1 MDGNGNNETPEAAAS
16 RPRRIG
22 ILTAGGDAPGM
33 NAAIR
38 AVVRSAA
45 IAGIEVI
52 GFRRG
57 YEGLIR
63 DLAEP
68 LSGRSVA
75 NMIQR
80 GGTFLE
86 TSRSPE
92 FRTPA
97 ARGLAARNLK
107 RHQIEALIVV
117 GGEGSMI
124 GATAFG
130 NETGVPVFVIPASI
144 DNDIPGTDYSIG
156 FDTAVNTALDAID
169 RIRDTAFAYERVF
182 CVEVMGRDS
191 GFIAIA
197 VALGGGAEAVIV
209 PEIPFSLDDVCDRV
223 EDSHRRGKRSTI
235 VVVSEGPRTGG
246 VIPVADALT
255 ARLGM
260 QARVVVLGHV
270 QRGGVSDRPRP
281 APGEPD
287 GRRCRERDPRR
298 QRTVAHRRRGGQ
310 NRPRPI
316 GRGRQQAPPP
326 GPIANRASP
335 PTVDLTVALQSVV
348 PLTAMVR
355 ASLSFQSRRASF
367 FLIPLSAREGV
378 RGWVVIDHRRAPG
391 NNPPSHPV
399 RISR

>member
-1 MDGNGNNETPEAAAS
+1 MDGNGNNQTPDLTGS
-16 RPRRIG
+16 RPRRIA

-45 IAGIEVI
+45 VAGIEVI

-97 ARGLAARNLK
+97 ARGLAARNLR

-117 GGEGSMI
+117 GGEGSMT
-124 GATAFG
+124 GATVFG
-130 NETGVPVFVIPASI
+130 TETGVPVFVIPASI

-156 FDTAVNTALDAID
+156 FDTAVNTALEAID

-209 PEIPFSLDDVCDRV
+209 PELPFSLDDICDRV

-246 VIPVADALT
+246 VIPVAEALT
-255 ARLGM
+255 ARLKM

-270 QRGGVSDRPRP
+270 QRGGAPTARDRLLASRMGAGAVSAILDGAGPSLI
-281 APGEPD
+281 GE
-287 GRRCRERDPRR
+287 ERGAIVRVPLND
-298 QRTVAHRRRGGQ
+298 
-310 NRPRPI
+310 
-316 GRGRQQAPPP
+316 
-326 GPIANRASP
+326 IANKRR
-335 PTVDLTVALQSVV
+335 
-348 PLTAMVR
+348 PLDP
-355 ASLSFQSRRASF
+355 SLIELVHQ
-367 FLIPLSAREGV
+367 LST
-378 RGWVVIDHRRAPG
+378 
-391 NNPPSHPV
+391 
-399 RISR
+399 

>member
-1 MDGNGNNETPEAAAS
+1 LASLPHMDGDGNNQTADLVSE

-45 IAGIEVI
+45 NASIEVI

-75 NMIQR
+75 NTIQR

-86 TSRSPE
+86 TSRSAD
-92 FRTPA
+92 FFTPA
-97 ARGLAARNLK
+97 ARGLAARNLR
-107 RHQIEALIVV
+107 RHQIEALVV
-117 GGEGSMI
+117 IGGEGSMI
-124 GATAFG
+124 GATVFG
-130 NETGVPVFVIPASI
+130 AETGIPVFVIPASI
-144 DNDIPGTDYSIG
+144 DNDLPGTDYSIG
-156 FDTAVNTALDAID
+156 FDTAVNTALEAID

-191 GFIAIA
+191 GFIALA
-197 VALGGGAEAVIV
+197 VGLGGGAEAVIV
-209 PEIPFSLDDVCDRV
+209 PEIPFNLEQICDRI

-246 VIPVADALT
+246 VIPVAEALT
-255 ARLGM
+255 ARLGV

-270 QRGGVSDRPRP
+270 QRGGAPTARDRLLASRMGAGAVQAILDGAGPSLI
-281 APGEPD
+281 GE
-287 GRRCRERDPRR
+287 ERGAIVRVPLGEVASQRR
-298 QRTVAHRRRGGQ
+298 QLDQ
-310 NRPRPI
+310 SLI
-316 GRGRQQAPPP
+316 
-326 GPIANRASP
+326 
-335 PTVDLTVALQSVV
+335 DLVHQ
-348 PLTAMVR
+348 
-355 ASLSFQSRRASF
+355 LST
-367 FLIPLSAREGV
+367 
-378 RGWVVIDHRRAPG
+378 
-391 NNPPSHPV
+391 
-399 RISR
+399 

>member
-1 MDGNGNNETPEAAAS
+1 MDGDGNSPTADLVSE

-45 IAGIEVI
+45 NASIEVI

-75 NMIQR
+75 NTIQR

-86 TSRSPE
+86 TSRSAD
-92 FRTPA
+92 FFTPA
-97 ARGLAARNLK
+97 ARGLAARNLR
-107 RHQIEALIVV
+107 RHQIEALVV
-117 GGEGSMI
+117 IGGEGSMI
-124 GATAFG
+124 GATVFG
-130 NETGVPVFVIPASI
+130 AETGIPVFVIPASI
-144 DNDIPGTDYSIG
+144 DNDLPGTDYSIG
-156 FDTAVNTALDAID
+156 FDTAVNTALEAID

-191 GFIAIA
+191 GFIALA
-197 VALGGGAEAVIV
+197 VGLGGGAEAVIV
-209 PEIPFSLDDVCDRV
+209 PEIPFSLDQICDRI

-246 VIPVADALT
+246 VIPVAEALT
-255 ARLGM
+255 ARLGV

-270 QRGGVSDRPRP
+270 QRGGAPTARDRLLASRMGAGAVQAILDGAGPSLI
-281 APGEPD
+281 GE
-287 GRRCRERDPRR
+287 ERGAIVRVPLGEVATQRR
-298 QRTVAHRRRGGQ
+298 QLDQ
-310 NRPRPI
+310 SLI
-316 GRGRQQAPPP
+316 
-326 GPIANRASP
+326 
-335 PTVDLTVALQSVV
+335 DLVHQ
-348 PLTAMVR
+348 
-355 ASLSFQSRRASF
+355 LST
-367 FLIPLSAREGV
+367 
-378 RGWVVIDHRRAPG
+378 
-391 NNPPSHPV
+391 
-399 RISR
+399 

>member
-1 MDGNGNNETPEAAAS
+1 MDGAS
-16 RPRRIG
+16 ESSNSTGTTARRIG
-22 ILTAGGDAPGM
+22 VLTAGGDAPGM

-38 AVVRSAA
+38 AVVRTAA
-45 IAGIEVI
+45 NARVEVI

-107 RHQIEALIVV
+107 RHQIEALIVI
-117 GGEGSMI
+117 GGEGSMR
-124 GATAFG
+124 GAKVFG
-130 NETGVPVFVIPASI
+130 DETGVPVFVIPASI

-182 CVEVMGRDS
+182 CIEVMGRDS

-197 VALGGGAEAVIV
+197 VALGGGAEAVVV
-209 PEIPFSLDDVCDRV
+209 PEIPFSLDDICNRV
-223 EDSHRRGKRSTI
+223 EESHRRGKRSSI

-260 QARVVVLGHV
+260 QARVVVLGHI
-270 QRGGVSDRPRP
+270 QRGGAPTARDRLLASRLGAGAVAAILEDCVP
-281 APGEPD
+281 ALIGE
-287 GRRCRERDPRR
+287 ERGAIVR
-298 QRTVAHRRRGGQ
+298 
-310 NRPRPI
+310 
-316 GRGRQQAPPP
+316 
-326 GPIANRASP
+326 
-335 PTVDLTVALQSVV
+335 V
-348 PLTAMVR
+348 PLGDLGNQRRTLDPALIELVHQ
-355 ASLSFQSRRASF
+355 LST
-367 FLIPLSAREGV
+367 
-378 RGWVVIDHRRAPG
+378 
-391 NNPPSHPV
+391 
-399 RISR
+399 

>member
-1 MDGNGNNETPEAAAS
+1 MDGTAESSNSTGAPA
-16 RPRRIG
+16 RRIG

-38 AVVRSAA
+38 AVVRTAA
-45 IAGIEVI
+45 NARIEVV

-75 NMIQR
+75 NIIQR

-107 RHQIEALIVV
+107 RHRIEALIVV
-117 GGEGSMI
+117 GGEGSMR
-124 GATAFG
+124 GAKVFG
-130 NETGVPVFVIPASI
+130 DETGTPVFVIPASI
-144 DNDIPGTDYSIG
+144 DNDIPGTEYSIG

-197 VALGGGAEAVIV
+197 VALGGGAEAVVV
-209 PEIPFSLDDVCDRV
+209 PEIPLSLDDICNRV
-223 EDSHRRGKRSTI
+223 EESHRRGKRSSI
-235 VVVSEGPRTGG
+235 IVVSEGPGTGG
-246 VIPVADALT
+246 VLPVAAALT
-255 ARLGM
+255 ARLGV
-260 QARVVVLGHV
+260 QPRVVVLGHV
-270 QRGGVSDRPRP
+270 QRGGAPTARDRLLASRLG
-281 APGEPD
+281 AGAIAAILA
-287 GRRCRERDPRR
+287 G
-298 QRTVAHRRRGGQ
+298 
-310 NRPRPI
+310 
-316 GRGRQQAPPP
+316 APPALIGEEHGAIIRTP
-326 GPIANRASP
+326 LA
-335 PTVDLTVALQSVV
+335 DLGDQRRTLDPALIELVHQ
-348 PLTAMVR
+348 
-355 ASLSFQSRRASF
+355 LST
-367 FLIPLSAREGV
+367 
-378 RGWVVIDHRRAPG
+378 
-391 NNPPSHPV
+391 
-399 RISR
+399 